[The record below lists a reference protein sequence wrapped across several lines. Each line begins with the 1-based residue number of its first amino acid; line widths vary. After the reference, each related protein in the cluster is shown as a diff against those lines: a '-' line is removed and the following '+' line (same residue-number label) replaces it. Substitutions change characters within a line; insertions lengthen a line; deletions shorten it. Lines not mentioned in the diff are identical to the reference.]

1 VGPHVASLLPP
12 EGARS
17 RLGAARRRLRYV
29 SPHVASLLPP
39 EGARSRL
46 GAARRRLRL
55 AALTMFTFTEAQ
67 LLAWLSP
74 VFWPFIRALALMT
87 SLPVFSQR
95 SVPMRVKVGLALFI
109 ALAAQAS
116 LPAMPVV
123 ALDSP
128 VALMLVLQQLL
139 IGLSLGFAARI
150 VFAAVELGG
159 ELIGLQMGL
168 NFAGFFDP
176 ATASQGTA
184 SGRFFGTIVA
194 FLFVLSNGHLAII
207 AALVKSFSVFAVGD
221 EPFAFL
227 RAAQPQV
234 WGREI
239 FALGLWIALPL
250 VGMLLFVNLV
260 LGVIARVAPQISI
273 FSVGFPITVSVG
285 LIGMLLTL
293 PLMEMPF
300 AMALERMLSYFQ

>member
-1 VGPHVASLLPP
+1 MINL
-12 EGARS
+12 
-17 RLGAARRRLRYV
+17 
-29 SPHVASLLPP
+29 
-39 EGARSRL
+39 
-46 GAARRRLRL
+46 
-55 AALTMFTFTEAQ
+55 TEAQ
-67 LLAWLSP
+67 ILAWLSP
-74 VFWPFIRALALMT
+74 LLWPFIRALALLS

-95 SVPMRVKVGLALFI
+95 AVPMRVKVGFALFI
-109 ALAAQAS
+109 AVAMQPS

-123 ALDSP
+123 ALDTP
-128 VALMLVLQQLL
+128 TAVLMLVQQLL
-139 IGLSLGFAARI
+139 VGLTLGFAVRL

-184 SGRFFGTIVA
+184 SGRFFGTLVA

-207 AALVKSFSVFAVGD
+207 GALARSFEVFAVGD

-227 RAAQPQV
+227 RQVQPQG
-234 WGREI
+234 WGREV
-239 FALGLWIALPL
+239 FTLGLWIALPL

-260 LGVIARVAPQISI
+260 LGVISRVAPQISV

-293 PLMEMPF
+293 PLLEQPF
-300 AMALERMLSYFQ
+300 AMALERMMAHFQ

>member
-1 VGPHVASLLPP
+1 LINLS
-12 EGARS
+12 
-17 RLGAARRRLRYV
+17 
-29 SPHVASLLPP
+29 
-39 EGARSRL
+39 
-46 GAARRRLRL
+46 
-55 AALTMFTFTEAQ
+55 EAQ
-67 LLAWLSP
+67 ILGWLSP
-74 VFWPFIRALALMT
+74 LLWPFLRALALLG

-95 SVPMRVKVGLALFI
+95 AVPLRVKIGLALFI
-109 ALAAQAS
+109 ALAAQPS
-116 LPAMPVV
+116 LPEMPVV

-128 VALMLVLQQLL
+128 AAIMLVVQQMLV
-139 IGLSLGFAARI
+139 GVTLGFAVRL

-184 SGRFFGTIVA
+184 SGRFFGTLVA
-194 FLFVLSNGHLAII
+194 FLFILGNGHLAII
-207 AALVKSFSVFAVGD
+207 GALARSFEVFPVGD

-227 RAAQPQV
+227 RATQPQL
-234 WGREI
+234 WGREV

-260 LGVIARVAPQISI
+260 LGVISRVAPQISV
-273 FSVGFPITVSVG
+273 FSVGFPITVTVG

-293 PLMEMPF
+293 PLMERPF
-300 AMALERMLSYFQ
+300 TLALERLVSQFQ